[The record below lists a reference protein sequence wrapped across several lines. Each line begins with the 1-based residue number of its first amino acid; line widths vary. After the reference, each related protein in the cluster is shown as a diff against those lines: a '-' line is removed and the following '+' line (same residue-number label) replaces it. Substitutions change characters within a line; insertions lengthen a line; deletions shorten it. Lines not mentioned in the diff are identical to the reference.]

1 MYRVYNLNNEEVH
14 IFQEREIVEF
24 PYVTTSLKHYIQ
36 YFLDGFSFPNLL
48 DYVSFSVSGLY
59 DKAML
64 QARNNY
70 ILQGEKYWSAQ
81 IGIVNTFT
89 QNNKNWKKIADHEID
104 LLNYISTEE
113 IMEIIVGNIYLQWIY
128 FLLQICGYCGGV
140 AFLCHI
146 LYVSCKKKVKCP
158 SFTLNSFKTV
168 NVETKR
174 YRKQPLDWSETSD
187 DEIENG
193 VPLRLRRYN
202 CDKDD
207 FFFKTKGLNLD
218 IWILPMTRLGKCSVL
233 LKLKNLRLTTP
244 PTMYRK
250 NSNIKL

>member
-89 QNNKNWKKIADHEID
+89 QNNKIGRK
-104 LLNYISTEE
+104 
-113 IMEIIVGNIYLQWIY
+113 
-128 FLLQICGYCGGV
+128 LQIM
-140 AFLCHI
+140 
-146 LYVSCKKKVKCP
+146 K
-158 SFTLNSFKTV
+158 
-168 NVETKR
+168 
-174 YRKQPLDWSETSD
+174 
-187 DEIENG
+187 
-193 VPLRLRRYN
+193 
-202 CDKDD
+202 
-207 FFFKTKGLNLD
+207 
-218 IWILPMTRLGKCSVL
+218 
-233 LKLKNLRLTTP
+233 
-244 PTMYRK
+244 
-250 NSNIKL
+250 